1 MSYRDV
7 DFHGPNGDEIDV
19 KFFTTEHRMQI
30 GEIDSNLPVK
40 ELLNTHFRRLA
51 VIV

>member
-7 DFHGPNGDEIDV
+7 DLHGPNGDEVDV
-19 KFFTTEHRMQI
+19 EFFTTEHHMQI
-30 GEIDSNLPVK
+30 GEIDATFCSK
-40 ELLNTHFRRLA
+40 ELLNTHFGRLA